1 MSEATECE
9 EADQAPALPKIL
21 RKDLTHQF
29 GTKAPEKLQRLLF
42 MLRENKDVFQVFIK
56 NIIQFSFEHQIT
68 DLAEAIV
75 HFMFLDLVEPTMH
88 TKLNYLVYEIIYEKC
103 QYLDD
108 QGKQDEEFTAYESKF
123 KLELFKE
130 LTKSLEAKQCAQSM
144 FVVKYERLDTNFLN

>member
-1 MSEATECE
+1 
-9 EADQAPALPKIL
+9 
-21 RKDLTHQF
+21 
-29 GTKAPEKLQRLLF
+29 

-56 NIIQFSFEHQIT
+56 NIIQFSFERQIT

-88 TKLNYLVYEIIYEKC
+88 TKLNYLVYEIIYGKC

-108 QGKQDEEFTAYESKF
+108 QGKQDEEFTAYESRF